1 MNGTEGFKSL
11 IYAVRWTALGH
22 LASRLAIILALLCL
36 PSVLAAIIFSEY
48 QYIPWLISVIALL
61 LVFAALTWRL
71 PEPHR
76 VFVSEGFVLTSVT
89 FLMIPVLM
97 SIALWPASMSFDDLI
112 LETTSAI
119 TTTGLSTVA
128 QPELADR
135 TLLFTRSWMQ
145 WYGGLGI
152 VVFSVTFLMQ
162 RSLAVYQLLDIPEGQ
177 GIVSAASVYA
187 RKVLKLY
194 LVISLLVIAICWA
207 ALGDFYDGLL
217 HGFAAISTG
226 GFSTLGTSME
236 SLPFIAQLGVMLCGL
251 AGALSFAIYLQLSR
265 GAWHQVLD
273 NQELKFFI
281 GLTLLVCGLLTLV
294 NWGNGADLMEAAR
307 NAVLMGTSA
316 ISTTGFSSMETSQMS
331 NDYMLILI
339 AAMFLGGCLG
349 STAGGFKI
357 FRVMVV
363 VQVLVTYF
371 RRASAAPHG
380 VIEPRIQGR
389 LLTQDQEQLAML
401 AGTLFVALTLISW
414 FMFLMYDYD
423 AVDSLYEVVSAV
435 ATVGLSSGITNTEL
449 PLILKGVLCVD
460 MIAGRVEVL
469 ALLYLFY
476 PGAWFGH
483 RNHEH

>member
-11 IYAVRWTALGH
+11 IYAVRWSALGH
-22 LASRLAIILALLCL
+22 LGSRLAVILALLCL
-36 PSVLAAIIFSEY
+36 PSALAALVFAEY
-48 QYIPWLISVIALL
+48 RYLPWLFGVMALL
-61 LVFAALTWRL
+61 LAFAALTWRL

-76 VFVSEGFVLTSVT
+76 VFVSEGFILTSTT
-89 FLMIPVLM
+89 FLVTPVIM
-97 SIALWPASMSFDDLI
+97 SIALWPASMSFADLL

-119 TTTGLSTVA
+119 TTTGLTTVA
-128 QPELADR
+128 QPESADR

-177 GIVSAASVYA
+177 GIVSATRVYA
-187 RKVLKLY
+187 RKVLNLY
-194 LVISLLVIAICWA
+194 LVITLIAIAVCWV

-226 GFSTLGTSME
+226 GFSTLGTSVE
-236 SLPFIAQLGVMLCGL
+236 TLPFIAQLGVMLCGL

-265 GAWHQVLD
+265 GAWHQVLH

-281 GLTLLVCGLLTLV
+281 GLALLTCGLLTLV
-294 NWGNGADLMEAAR
+294 GWGNGTSPEDALR
-307 NAVLMGTSA
+307 NAILMGTSA
-316 ISTTGFSSMETSQMS
+316 LSTTGFSSMEASQMS
-331 NDYMLILI
+331 NDYRLILI

-349 STAGGFKI
+349 STAGGFKT
-357 FRVMVV
+357 FRLMVV

-371 RRASAAPHG
+371 RRASAAPHA

-389 LLTQDQEQLAML
+389 LLTQDQVQLAML
-401 AGTLFVALTLISW
+401 TGTLFVGLTLISW
-414 FMFLMYDYD
+414 LLFLMYDYNP
-423 AVDSLYEVVSAV
+423 VDSLYEVVSAV
-435 ATVGLSSGITNTEL
+435 ATVGLSSGITSTDL
-449 PLILKGVLCVD
+449 PLLLKGVLCVD

-476 PGAWFGH
+476 PRAWFGH